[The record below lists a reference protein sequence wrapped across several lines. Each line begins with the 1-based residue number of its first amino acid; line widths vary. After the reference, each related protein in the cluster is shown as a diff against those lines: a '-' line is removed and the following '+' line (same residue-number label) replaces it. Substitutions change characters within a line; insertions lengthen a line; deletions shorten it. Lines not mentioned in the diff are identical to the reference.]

1 MTWPVDFD
9 LERLDLCTN
18 RVDKKDGLRQMETA
32 REIVRRLESQP
43 GLVLADEVGM
53 GKTFV
58 ALSLAV
64 AAAISDKGK
73 RPVVIM
79 VPPSL
84 RDKWPHDWRVFR
96 DLCLS
101 RPEDKPMRVES
112 AYSGLDFFRL
122 LDDPPSKRA
131 RIIFLTHGA
140 FQIGLTD
147 PWVKLAI
154 IRAALRGI
162 HLGVRRQ
169 ALPRFVADLV
179 RTKSKFSDPELYASL
194 LRLDCARWKDLI
206 NENAG
211 DKDQLTDDPV
221 PEAVDKVLERGEVDL
236 GSLTESLRELPARES
251 AYLDQRLE
259 AIRVQLNQAMRRI
272 WPQALAQA
280 HFRSPLLILDEA
292 HHLKNPA
299 TRLASLFVDPD
310 IKEETTDILA
320 GALSGGFE
328 RMLFMTA
335 TPFQL
340 GHHELLEILQRFVA
354 IAWDSLPSMSRDDFK
369 ERILTLGKALD
380 VAQRATTDL
389 DQQWRNIRWDDIPE
403 GAHDGVDAW
412 WAGLPAAGALPE
424 RIEVVRRSYARAL
437 TTMQEAGQHLR
448 PWVIRHLRS
457 RNLVENIP
465 RRLRLDGKAI
475 RTGDSHEREGI
486 AVAEEAVLPF
496 LLAARSQALVARSER
511 TMGSAGRATFAE
523 GLASSYEAFLETRR
537 KDVPPDAVVDEEVAG
552 QLHEDA
558 RLGRYLD
565 RLNDAL
571 PSTQARGRH
580 PKVLALVERV
590 ASLWEDGEKVVV
602 FCHYQA
608 TGRALA
614 RHISSEIDRRLND
627 RVCKSVG
634 CSDKEARDLVRRA
647 GEAFDLER
655 PMERALRKFVT
666 SVLAK
671 HEAIDEEIGN
681 RVRGV
686 VRRFVRT
693 PPFLA
698 RYLNLGHTD
707 RAKALDTALNSADG
721 SGLTLCR
728 KLEDFVEFIASRCQ
742 ADERKEYLE
751 ALESIS
757 PGERGEKPRDSSDM
771 DETRGILLPNVRLA
785 NGPVKQ
791 ATRRRLL
798 LGFNS
803 PFFPEVLVA
812 SSVMAEGV
820 DLHLNCRYIV
830 HHDLSWNP
838 STVEQ
843 RTGRVDRIGAKAERA
858 GKSIHVFWPY
868 VAGTQDEK
876 MFRVVR
882 DRERW
887 FQVVMGEQYKT
898 DELSTDRL
906 ADRVPLPERAAAD
919 LAFRL
924 EVYRMGEE
932 RPAD

>member
-1 MTWPVDFD
+1 VTWPTTFD
-9 LERLDLCTN
+9 SNRLNLCTD
-18 RVDKKDGLRQMETA
+18 RVTPMDGRRQMETVCEVLH
-32 REIVRRLESQP
+32 RFESQP

-58 ALSLAV
+58 ALSVAIFAAV
-64 AAAISDKGK
+64 ADKGK

-84 RDKWPHDWRVFR
+84 REKWPHDWEVFKE
-96 DLCLS
+96 LCLKNH
-101 RPEDKPMRVES
+101 PEGQSLKEGR
-112 AYSGLDFFRL
+112 AHTGLDFFRL
-122 LDDPPSKRA
+122 LDDPPGKRA

-140 FQIGLTD
+140 FQVGLTD

-162 HLGVRRQ
+162 HLGARRQ
-169 ALPRFVADLV
+169 ALPRFVADLI
-179 RTKSKFSDPELYASL
+179 RSKSKIDDPDLYARL
-194 LRLDCARWKDLI
+194 LAVSCSRWKEIINECAREKDRLC
-206 NENAG
+206 
-211 DKDQLTDDPV
+211 DDPV

-236 GSLTESLRELPARES
+236 TFLANSLRELPARES

-259 AIRVQLNQAMRRI
+259 AIREQLNKAMRSI
-272 WPQALAQA
+272 WPQALVQA
-280 HFRSPLLILDEA
+280 HFRSPLLVLDEA

-299 TRLASLFVDPD
+299 TRLASLFVDSNVE
-310 IKEETTDILA
+310 EETKNMLA

-340 GHHELLEILQRFVA
+340 GHHELLHILERFDA
-354 IAWDSLPSMSRDDFK
+354 IAWDSLPSMSRETFAEQLK
-369 ERILTLGKALD
+369 KLETALD
-380 VAQRATTDL
+380 NAQRSTTDL
-389 DQQWRNIRWDDIPE
+389 DQQWRSIRWEDVP
-403 GAHDGVDAW
+403 GGSHVGVDSW
-412 WAGLPAAGALPE
+412 WNGLSSAGDLPE
-424 RIEVVRRSYARAL
+424 RIQVVRRSYERAL
-437 TTMQEAGQHLR
+437 NTMKEAGRCLL

-457 RNLVENIP
+457 RQLTPDTP

-475 RTGDSHEREGI
+475 KTGDIHEREGI
-486 AVAEEAVLPF
+486 AVADDAVLPF
-496 LLAARSQALVARSER
+496 LLAARSQALVARSQGE
-511 TMGSAGRATFAE
+511 TKGTGRATFAE
-523 GLASSYEAFLETRR
+523 GLASSYEAFLETRQ
-537 KDVPPDAVVDEEVAG
+537 KGGAPAGSVDEEEAG
-552 QLHEDA
+552 QFNEDA
-558 RLGRYLD
+558 RLERYLE
-565 RLNDAL
+565 RLDEAL
-571 PSTQARGRH
+571 PSNLARGRH

-590 ASLWEDGEKVVV
+590 GSLWEEGEKVVV

-614 RHISSEIDRRLND
+614 RHISADIDRRLHH

-634 CSDKEARDLVRRA
+634 CSEEKARDLVRKS
-647 GEAFDLER
+647 GEAFVRGRPLER
-655 PMERALRKFVT
+655 TLRKVMMDL
-666 SVLAK
+666 LAN
-671 HEAIDEEIGN
+671 HAAIDEKTRD
-681 RVRGV
+681 RVVEV

-698 RYLNLGHTD
+698 RYLDLGKPD
-707 RAKALDTALNSADG
+707 REEAMDAAFDSADG
-721 SGLTLCR
+721 SGLTLR
-728 KLEDFVEFIASRCQ
+728 HKLKDFVDFIADRCQ
-742 ADERKEYLE
+742 TNERNDYLE

-757 PGERGEKPRDSSDM
+757 PGARGEKPKDSSDM
-771 DETRGILLPNVRLA
+771 DESRGIRLPNVRLA
-785 NGPVKQ
+785 NGPVKP

-820 DLHLNCRYIV
+820 DLHLNCRYII

-843 RTGRVDRIGAKAERA
+843 RTGRVDRMGAKAERA
-858 GKSIHVFWPY
+858 GKSIHVYWPY

-876 MFRVVR
+876 LFRVVR

-887 FQVVMGEQYKT
+887 FQVVMGEEYKT

-906 ADRVPLPERAAAD
+906 ADRVPLPEQAAAA

-924 EVYRMGEE
+924 EVFGRREDGC
-932 RPAD
+932 

>member
-1 MTWPVDFD
+1 VTWPVS
-9 LERLDLCTN
+9 LDPKRINLCTN
-18 RVDKKDGLRQMETA
+18 RVEEADGLRQLETA

-58 ALSLAV
+58 ALSVAV
-64 AAAISDKGK
+64 TAAISDRGK

-84 RDKWPHDWRVFR
+84 REKWPHDWRVFW
-96 DLCLS
+96 DSCLS
-101 RPEDKPMRVES
+101 DREDKSLRVAS
-112 AYSGLDFFRL
+112 AHSGLDFFRL

-154 IRAALRGI
+154 IRAALHGI
-162 HLGVRRQ
+162 HLGRRRQ

-179 RTKSKFSDPELYASL
+179 RTKSKFNDSALYASL
-194 LRLDCARWKDLI
+194 LKLDCAHWKDLI
-206 NENAG
+206 NKSTRNQ
-211 DKDQLTDDPV
+211 DQLVDDPV
-221 PEAVDKVLERGEVDL
+221 PEAVDKVLERDEVDL
-236 GSLTESLRELPARES
+236 GPLTESLRELPARNS
-251 AYLDQRLE
+251 ACLDQRLD
-259 AIRVQLNQAMRRI
+259 AIRGQLNQAMRGI
-272 WPQALAQA
+272 WPRALAQA
-280 HFRSPLLILDEA
+280 RFRSPLLVLDEA

-299 TRLASLFVDPD
+299 TRLASLFVEPD
-310 IKEETTDILA
+310 IVEETNMLA

-340 GHHELLEILQRFVA
+340 GHHELLHILERFKA
-354 IAWDSLPSMSRDDFK
+354 IAWDSLPSMSRESF
-369 ERILTLGKALD
+369 EEQLQTLGKALD
-380 VAQRATTDL
+380 VAQRSTTDL
-389 DQQWRNIRWDDIPE
+389 DQQWRTIRWDDIPG
-403 GAHDGVDAW
+403 GAADGVDSW
-412 WAGLPAAGALPE
+412 WAGLPTAGALPE
-424 RIEVVRRSYARAL
+424 RIKVVRRSYERAL
-437 TTMQEAGQHLR
+437 TSMREAGELLQ

-457 RNLVENIP
+457 RYLAQDIP
-465 RRLRLDGKAI
+465 RRRRLDGKAI
-475 RTGDSHEREGI
+475 KTGEDHEREGI
-486 AVAEEAVLPF
+486 AIADDAVLPF
-496 LLAARSQALVARSER
+496 LLAARSQALVARSQRGAE
-511 TMGSAGRATFAE
+511 SARRATFAE
-523 GLASSYEAFLETRR
+523 GLASSYEAFLETRS
-537 KDVPPDAVVDEEVAG
+537 KDAPADGAMDEAAAG
-552 QLHEDA
+552 QFDEDA
-558 RLGRYLD
+558 RLGRYLQH
-565 RLNDAL
+565 LSDAL
-571 PSTQARGRH
+571 PSPEARGRH

-590 ASLWEDGEKVVV
+590 ASLWEEGEKVVV

-614 RHISSEIDRRLND
+614 RHISTEIDRRLHE
-627 RVCKSVG
+627 RVGKSVG
-634 CSDKEARDLVRRA
+634 CSGKEARELLRRA

-655 PMERALRKFVT
+655 PMERSLNRFVT
-666 SVLAK
+666 SVLAR
-671 HEAIDEEIGN
+671 HPALGSEIGD
-681 RVRGV
+681 RVREV
-686 VRRFVRT
+686 IRRFVRT

-698 RYLNLGHTD
+698 RYLDLGRKD
-707 RAKALDTALNSADG
+707 RAEALSAALDSMDG
-721 SGLTLCR
+721 SGLTLRR
-728 KLEDFVEFIASRCQ
+728 KLEDFVAFIARCEV
-742 ADERKEYLE
+742 AEGEEYLD
-751 ALESIS
+751 ALKSIS
-757 PGERGEKPRDSSDM
+757 PGAHGEKPTDSSDM
-771 DETRGILLPNVRLA
+771 DEARGILLPNVRLA
-785 NGPVKQ
+785 NGPVKHE
-791 ATRRRLL
+791 TRRRLL

-820 DLHLNCRYIV
+820 DLHLNCRYII

-924 EVYRMGEE
+924 EVYEGE
-932 RPAD
+932 RGGA

>member
-1 MTWPVDFD
+1 VN
-9 LERLDLCTN
+9 LCTD
-18 RVDKKDGLRQMETA
+18 RVEEKDGLRQLETV
-32 REIVRRLESQP
+32 REVMRRLEAQP

-58 ALSLAV
+58 ALSVAV
-64 AAAISDKGK
+64 SAAIADKGK

-84 RDKWPHDWRVFR
+84 REKWPHDWKVFR

-101 RPEDKPMRVES
+101 RAEDKSIRVES
-112 AYSGLDFFRL
+112 AYSGLDFFKL
-122 LDDPPSKRA
+122 LDDLPQKRA

-162 HLGVRRQ
+162 HLGTRRQ
-169 ALPRFVADLV
+169 ALPRFVADLI
-179 RTKSKFSDPELYASL
+179 RSKSKVNDPDLYARL
-194 LRLDCARWKDLI
+194 LAVDCSRWKDLI
-206 NENAG
+206 NDIAR
-211 DKDQLTDDPV
+211 DKDQLDDDPV
-221 PEAVDKVLERGEVDL
+221 PDAVDKVLERGEVEL
-236 GSLTESLRELPARES
+236 SPLTESLRELPARES
-251 AYLDQRLE
+251 VNLEQRLE
-259 AIRVQLNQAMRRI
+259 AIRVHLNRAMRGI

-299 TRLASLFVDPD
+299 TRLASLFVEPD
-310 IKEETTDILA
+310 LEEETNMLA

-328 RMLFMTA
+328 RMLFLTA

-340 GHHELLEILQRFVA
+340 GHVELLHILERFDA
-354 IAWDSLPSMSRDDFK
+354 IAWDSLPSTNREAFK
-369 ERILTLGKALD
+369 SQLQALGKALD
-380 VAQRATTDL
+380 VAQSSTTDL
-389 DQQWRNIRWDDIPE
+389 DKQWRNIRWEDVPGGSLE
-403 GAHDGVDAW
+403 GVDTW
-412 WAGLPAAGALPE
+412 WAGLSSVDTLPE
-424 RIEVVRRSYARAL
+424 RIEIVRRSFDRAL
-437 TTMQEAGQHLR
+437 TTMKDAGQHLR

-457 RNLVENIP
+457 RQLSQDIP
-465 RRLRLDGKAI
+465 RRIRLDGRAI
-475 RTGDSHEREGI
+475 NTGELREREGI
-486 AVAEEAVLPF
+486 AVAEDAVLPF
-496 LLAARSQALVARSER
+496 LLAARSQALVARNQR
-511 TMGSAGRATFAE
+511 GTTVAGRATFAE

-537 KDVPPDAVVDEEVAG
+537 KDAPSDELVDEEAVV
-552 QLHEDA
+552 QVDEDA
-558 RLGRYLD
+558 RLGRYLE

-571 PSTQARGRH
+571 PSTEARGRH
-580 PKVLALVERV
+580 PKVLALVDRV
-590 ASLWEDGEKVVV
+590 ALLWEAGEKVVV

-614 RHISSEIDRRLND
+614 RHVSAEIDRRLND

-634 CSDKEARDLVRRA
+634 CSDQEARDLVRRA
-647 GEAFDLER
+647 GDSFELGR
-655 PMERALRKFVT
+655 PMERTLREFVN

-671 HEAIDEEIGN
+671 HVGVGEDVGD
-681 RVRGV
+681 RVREV

-698 RYLNLGHTD
+698 RYLDLGRPD
-707 RAKALDTALNSADG
+707 KGEALNDALGCADG
-721 SGLTLCR
+721 SGLTLR
-728 KLEDFVEFIASRCQ
+728 QKLEDFVDFIARCQ
-742 ADERKEYLE
+742 ADEREDYLR

-757 PGERGEKPRDSSDM
+757 PGPRGEKPTDSSDM
-771 DETRGILLPNVRLA
+771 DEARGILLPNVRLA
-785 NGPVKQ
+785 NGPVKPV
-791 ATRRRLL
+791 TRRRLL

-820 DLHLNCRYIV
+820 DLHLNCRYII

-838 STVEQ
+838 STIEQ

-858 GKSIHVFWPY
+858 GKSIQVFWPY

-887 FQVVMGEQYKT
+887 FQVVMGEEYKT

-906 ADRVPLPERAAAD
+906 ADRVPLPEQAAAD

-924 EVYRMGEE
+924 EVYQNKE
-932 RPAD
+932 DNV